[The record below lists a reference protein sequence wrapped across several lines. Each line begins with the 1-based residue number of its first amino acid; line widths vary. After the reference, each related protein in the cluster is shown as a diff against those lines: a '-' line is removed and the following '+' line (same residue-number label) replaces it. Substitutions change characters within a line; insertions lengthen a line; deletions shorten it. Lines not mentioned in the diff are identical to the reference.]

1 MLIFGVLFRTRCIW
15 GQIHTIWG
23 KNAGF
28 RGKIKIDFRAKTLNL
43 GQKLFPPRL
52 FEMKALLSS
61 QLPFSAL
68 KSVAVLLSE
77 YKSVECNWIRK
88 EANKECGLAL
98 GNLRAFSR
106 WSSRESASTLCFL
119 MCVCVRTLRFQLFVV
134 FIYIEIGWTWT
145 CSTHLGN
152 GLD

>member
-1 MLIFGVLFRTRCIW
+1 MVKLK
-15 GQIHTIWG
+15 QNPIHTIWG

-28 RGKIKIDFRAKTLNL
+28 RGKIKTDFWAKTLNL

-77 YKSVECNWIRK
+77 YKSVECNWILK

-106 WSSRESASTLCFL
+106 
-119 MCVCVRTLRFQLFVV
+119 
-134 FIYIEIGWTWT
+134 
-145 CSTHLGN
+145 
-152 GLD
+152 